1 MPRHLPQIGQ
11 FVLDFFSPAAPKN
24 PTKNIATQA
33 DLTAQTAEKPL
44 KKSPPEA
51 LIHPQATHRIALGG
65 QLLAYQLVRSPRR
78 SVGFVIDPQG
88 LQVRAHPRVPLG
100 EIERMLQ
107 ARSAWVLKH
116 WHAQQAQQAQQA
128 PEVWADGS
136 SQRLHGQALRLQL
149 QPTLPRGQHQLQG
162 DGQTLA
168 LALPAQAS
176 AEQIQS
182 AALAWYGRYAHAH
195 FCQRLNHYAPAMGV
209 RWTQLKLSNARTR
222 WGSAKADGSIRLHW
236 RLVQLAPDLLDYVV
250 VHELAHLREMNH
262 SPRFW
267 AIVAQH
273 CPNYRSLRAQLK
285 AEQL

>member
-1 MPRHLPQIGQ
+1 MPRHLSHLGQ
-11 FVLDFFSPAAPKN
+11 LVLDFFSPAAPN
-24 PTKNIATQA
+24 STTEDIAVQA
-33 DLTAQTAEKPL
+33 DLTPKKPKILL
-44 KKSPPEA
+44 KKSPPAA
-51 LIHPQATHRIALGG
+51 LIHPLATHRIALDG

-78 SVGFVIDPQG
+78 SVGFVINAQG

-107 ARSAWVLKH
+107 ARSTWVLKH
-116 WHAQQAQQAQQA
+116 WHAQQAQQAQRQ

-149 QPTLPRGQHQLQG
+149 QPALPRGQHQLQS

-176 AEQIQS
+176 AAQIQS

-195 FCQRLNHYAPAMGV
+195 FCQRLDHYAPAMGV
-209 RWTQLKLSNARTR
+209 RWTQLKLSSARTR

-236 RLVQLAPDLLDYVV
+236 RLVQLAPALLDYVV